1 MSSCPPGRRYGGL
14 IMIRH
19 IVLFRWKDG
28 VTDANI
34 AAVRSSLDGLPA
46 AIPVIRTYV
55 HGPDLRLGDGSWDY
69 AIAADFDDAEA
80 WEVYDADAEH
90 GRIRADIIRPLIA
103 ERAAVRIDLG

>member
-1 MSSCPPGRRYGGL
+1 
-14 IMIRH
+14 MIRH

-28 VTDANI
+28 VTDAGI
-34 AAVRSSLDGLPA
+34 EAVRSSLDGLPS
-46 AIPVIRTYV
+46 AIPVIRSYV
-55 HGPDLRLGDGSWDY
+55 HGSDLRIGDGSWDY
-69 AIAADFDDAEA
+69 AVIADLDDAGA